1 MVPRIATTPNTM
13 RKITHSG
20 KDVRENVTGLQV
32 KNMNK
37 KDILEKSAIPNLYL
51 FSLAHT

>member
-13 RKITHSG
+13 RTITHGG
-20 KDVRENVTGLQV
+20 KDVRETVTGLQV

-37 KDILEKSAIPNLYL
+37 KGILEKSAIPNIYL
-51 FSLAHT
+51 FSLAHP